1 MTGATLS
8 IGTKER
14 ASGGHFMAEVSEYL
28 YKIQPT
34 RLEMLTQ
41 GPTPEE
47 AALVAQHLAY
57 LQKLAEQGIVVLAG
71 RTQQADER
79 AFGIVIFKAA
89 SKEAARAVMD
99 NDPAV
104 KNGVMRA
111 ELYPYRIAVMAKA
124 A

>member
-1 MTGATLS
+1 
-8 IGTKER
+8 
-14 ASGGHFMAEVSEYL
+14 MAEVTQYL

-47 AALVAQHLAY
+47 ATIVAQHFAY
-57 LQKLAEQGIVVLAG
+57 LKDLTEQGVVVLAG
-71 RTQQADER
+71 RTLNNDAST
-79 AFGIVIFKAA
+79 FGIVILNAE
-89 SKEAARAVMD
+89 SEAFARNIMN

-124 A
+124 

>member
-1 MTGATLS
+1 
-8 IGTKER
+8 
-14 ASGGHFMAEVSEYL
+14 MAEGSEYL

-47 AALVAQHLAY
+47 AAIVAQHLAY
-57 LQKLAEQGIVVLAG
+57 LQRSAEQGVVVLAG
-71 RTQQADER
+71 RTQTADER
-79 AFGIVIFKAA
+79 AFGIVILRAA
-89 SKEAARAVMD
+89 SEEAARNVMN

-104 KNGVMRA
+104 QKGIMRA

-124 A
+124 L

>member
-1 MTGATLS
+1 
-8 IGTKER
+8 
-14 ASGGHFMAEVSEYL
+14 MAEVAEYL
-28 YKIQPT
+28 YKIHPT

-47 AALVAQHLAY
+47 AAIVAQHLAY
-57 LQKLAEQGIVVLAG
+57 LQRLAEQGVVVLAG
-71 RTQQADER
+71 RTQKADER
-79 AFGIVIFKAA
+79 AFGIVIFRAA
-89 SKEAARAVMD
+89 SEEAARNVMN

-124 A
+124 T